1 MWRFTGNNNNVDTS
15 RFSGL
20 GLCLIIFTMD
30 RCGVSGL
37 DNMRS
42 TACHHPQFRV
52 YGWYLGMVT
61 MTASG
66 SVISQVC
73 WRIPHL
79 LRLFS
84 LFTGGPAMFEH
95 PKEVVP
101 CYILQPEL
109 QKEKCAAQRNGPTWG
124 AHHWDVRSDW
134 DHLQSEFAH
143 PSVRDPSFTTFVSTY
158 MILYTFFCSLYG
170 FNDDKTWINPEVS
183 TLWLGDTAIVI
194 GRVSYVGYTPMIL
207 PIYPGWLVNMREIY
221 YPIFF
226 GGYDHLSTTYYN
238 ILTLIEVSEIPH
250 IPLKIT
256 FFGWLLSYT
265 HTIVKRLQPTRS
277 NQVQRAHSILMEE
290 GFTAVSNAQTREA
303 GGTICRIMK

>member
-37 DNMRS
+37 DNMRP

-66 SVISQVC
+66 SHIHFSCLVISHVC
-73 WRIPHL
+73 WRILHL

-109 QKEKCAAQRNGPTWG
+109 QKEKCAAQRNGPTWS
-124 AHHWDVRSDW
+124 ANHWDVRSDW

-143 PSVRDPSFTTFVSTY
+143 PSVWDPSFTTFVSTY
-158 MILYTFFCSLYG
+158 MILYTVFSSVYMVSMMIDVNKPWSVHSMTGWYGHSYRSCILCGLYSY
-170 FNDDKTWINPEVS
+170 DS
-183 TLWLGDTAIVI
+183 T
-194 GRVSYVGYTPMIL
+194 
-207 PIYPGWLVNMREIY
+207 
-221 YPIFF
+221 
-226 GGYDHLSTTYYN
+226 HLS
-238 ILTLIEVSEIPH
+238 H
-250 IPLKIT
+250 
-256 FFGWLLSYT
+256 
-265 HTIVKRLQPTRS
+265 
-277 NQVQRAHSILMEE
+277 
-290 GFTAVSNAQTREA
+290 
-303 GGTICRIMK
+303 